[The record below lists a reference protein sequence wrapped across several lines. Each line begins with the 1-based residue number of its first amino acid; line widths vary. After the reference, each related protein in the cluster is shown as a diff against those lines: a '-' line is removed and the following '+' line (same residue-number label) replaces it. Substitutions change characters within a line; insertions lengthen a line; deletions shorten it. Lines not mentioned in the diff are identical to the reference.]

1 MNIQYR
7 REREL
12 RKENKMDLKKIRL
25 ELGKSQIDMASE
37 IGVSLNTY
45 TLWERN
51 AGNPSEE
58 NEVKLKETIERLR
71 QQK

>member
-1 MNIQYR
+1 
-7 REREL
+7 
-12 RKENKMDLKKIRL
+12 MDLKKIRT
-25 ELGKSQIDMASE
+25 ELGKSQIDMAAE
-37 IGVSLNTY
+37 IGVALNTY

-58 NEVKLKETIERLR
+58 NEIKLKETIERLK

>member
-1 MNIQYR
+1 
-7 REREL
+7 
-12 RKENKMDLKKIRL
+12 MDLKKIRL